1 MKRLR
6 SCDPP
11 RDLTLNREYIE
22 LSVVFIAEKI
32 KASCATARKKTA
44 RLVNTALSAKILLES
59 NFK

>member
-44 RLVNTALSAKILLES
+44 RLVSYGTISK
-59 NFK
+59 NFIRIEF